1 MIGAPGAI
9 IIVEPSAIIVI
20 AHNGQIYY
28 VQKLMS
34 FNSHVN
40 VNPILL

>member
-1 MIGAPGAI
+1 MIVAPGAI
-9 IIVEPSAIIVI
+9 IIVEPSATIVI
-20 AHNGQIYY
+20 AHDGQIYY

-34 FNSHVN
+34 FNLRVN